1 MTDPKSASVERA
13 ERWWFTVGHPKTDPP
28 GYHEGSHAI
37 VASLAAE
44 FDEVR
49 AGAYEACAKLCDA
62 QAAIWE
68 RGGSSPA
75 VKASAVAWRRAAE
88 EIRAIAAPT
97 PEKE

>member
-1 MTDPKSASVERA
+1 MSVDPKRESVERA
-13 ERWWFTVGHPKTDPP
+13 RLLLRQLLGYTDEETVT
-28 GYHEGSHAI
+28 
-37 VASLAAE
+37 SLAAE